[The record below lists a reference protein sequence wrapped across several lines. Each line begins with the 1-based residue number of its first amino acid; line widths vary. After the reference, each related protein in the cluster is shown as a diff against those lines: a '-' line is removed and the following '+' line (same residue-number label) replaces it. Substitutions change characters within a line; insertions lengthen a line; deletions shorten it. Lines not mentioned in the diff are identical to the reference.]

1 MTRLKDELT
10 SKMAKLTLE
19 KVALAQDASD
29 VMSATAINAIVPLN
43 CRRIMRQVT
52 KKLKKHTHE
61 PVRPNRVPYTQE
73 HLTTALTYLVNCH
86 FDDQPYSLR
95 RAAKLFMDNKYASL
109 TRVWKAHRMSLIL
122 SRFDRTH
129 CLNFVATIEKPKV
142 SACMFLI
149 ALLFACLPIA
159 RLFFFNSPPVVYV
172 ARACVQMGNPLWV
185 NHVNRY
191 HELIMI
197 SLIKYM
203 ALYNIP
209 LVEEDACEMF
219 RKLAVATARD
229 EGRDLTKSGR
239 WNGKRNAD
247 GTTTDNYATEIVCGS
262 HFFRCF
268 LARYP
273 LVKNYR
279 TSSMSI
285 MRAKKA
291 TYEVFVFFYFSCLR
305 I

>member
-1 MTRLKDELT
+1 MHVC
-10 SKMAKLTLE
+10 M
-19 KVALAQDASD
+19 
-29 VMSATAINAIVPLN
+29 
-43 CRRIMRQVT
+43 
-52 KKLKKHTHE
+52 
-61 PVRPNRVPYTQE
+61 
-73 HLTTALTYLVNCH
+73 
-86 FDDQPYSLR
+86 
-95 RAAKLFMDNKYASL
+95 
-109 TRVWKAHRMSLIL
+109 
-122 SRFDRTH
+122 
-129 CLNFVATIEKPKV
+129 FVDC
-142 SACMFLI
+142 SACFFLSFI
-149 ALLFACLPIA
+149 TCPLFSIHRPLCVLP
-159 RLFFFNSPPVVYV
+159 
-172 ARACVQMGNPLWV
+172 VQLGNPLWV

-239 WNGKRNAD
+239 WNGVRNPD
-247 GTTTDNYATEIVCGS
+247 GTATGNYATEIVCGS
-262 HFFRCF
+262 HFFRSF
-268 LARYP
+268 LDRYP

-291 TYEVFVFFYFSCLR
+291 TYEVFKFVFFLSTAHLVLFFVSKTYIHVLSSDL
-305 I
+305 